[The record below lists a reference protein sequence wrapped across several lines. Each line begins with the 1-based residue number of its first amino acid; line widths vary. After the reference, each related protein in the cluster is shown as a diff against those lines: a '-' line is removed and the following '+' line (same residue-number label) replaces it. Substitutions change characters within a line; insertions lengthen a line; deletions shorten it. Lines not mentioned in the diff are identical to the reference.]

1 VKITKI
7 KISTNH
13 LKVNSDL
20 FFLNCKNLKMV
31 TKNILYDKVS
41 CGVKITVYKKMELIG
56 IRKFSTKETKV

>member
-1 VKITKI
+1 
-7 KISTNH
+7 
-13 LKVNSDL
+13 
-20 FFLNCKNLKMV
+20 MV